1 MNAIE
6 IDPTKLKTVYLGE
19 VSAADHHQ
27 PISDDDESNQ
37 QFMCDGDGE
46 GGCNDNGAIPAVG
59 GSGSFCNITADGS
72 DENNVVMQDS
82 VVG

>member
-1 MNAIE
+1 MKI
-6 IDPTKLKTVYLGE
+6 VYLGE

-37 QFMCDGDGE
+37 QFMCDGTGE
-46 GGCNDNGAIPAVG
+46 SGCADRGATAAGG
-59 GSGSFCNITADGS
+59 GSGSGCDNTADGS